1 MNFYSDPGNCSMEF
15 DPFRKFDS
23 DAEAFL
29 HVELSTVSDEERSEK
44 MVSNMVELL
53 DMIFQVNM
61 FKETKQINSDNEI
74 FNKYNQKLEQIL
86 SQ

>member
-15 DPFRKFDS
+15 HLFRKFDS
-23 DAEAFL
+23 AEKAIL
-29 HVELSTVSDEERSEK
+29 HVELSTVSDEERSEI
-44 MVSNMVELL
+44 MVRNMVKLL

-74 FNKYNQKLEQIL
+74 FNNYNQELEKIL
-86 SQ
+86 GR